1 MMTRHQRV
9 ALELL
14 APAPLGL
21 LGFGLIALSREMAC
35 GGALT
40 MRSQDFLLIVWCL
53 LVACVVAAI
62 PSLIY
67 SLIMEGIFR
76 RGVNP
81 ASWLAVA
88 LSSALGGLAGA
99 AIALVLC
106 WFKMEEEALILF
118 GVVGLFA
125 GFVIGMLIKQRSA
138 EPDLA

>member
-67 SLIMEGIFR
+67 SLIMEGAIDGMWEFENKTAGR
-76 RGVNP
+76 R
-81 ASWLAVA
+81 A
-88 LSSALGGLAGA
+88 LRAYLKRRDSD
-99 AIALVLC
+99 
-106 WFKMEEEALILF
+106 KNDDEDDE
-118 GVVGLFA
+118 
-125 GFVIGMLIKQRSA
+125 
-138 EPDLA
+138 DD